1 MQGRHKPVDDPKIDV
16 RRALANL
23 SGLLGYLWGL
33 KARIGLALGCLLL
46 AKLATVSV
54 PWMLKGIVDNLEA
67 DALVIVPLSLVAAYG
82 ALRIASS
89 AFNELRDVLFA
100 RVRFTAMHRLSV
112 DLLSHLHRQSHQF
125 HLSRNTGAISR
136 DLERGTASLS
146 ELLNYLVF
154 SIVPTFAELL
164 LVIGIML
171 FQFSPGYAVT
181 TLIAVAL
188 YAAFTLRYMDWRS
201 RYRLEQNRLD
211 SEANGRAIDSLLNHE
226 TVKSFG
232 NERLEREAYD
242 GLLSGW
248 STAAQKSNLSMA
260 LLNFGQAAIVGLGVT
275 AMLLLAV
282 RDVDAGVLSLGDL
295 VMLNALLLQLFIPLN
310 VLGVIYRS
318 MRYALINMERLVSL
332 LERKP
337 DVAESTNAAPLA
349 EGPGRVVFEKV
360 SFSYDE
366 RQVLNDVSFTLE
378 PGQKLAIVGPSG
390 AGKSTLSRLL
400 FRFFDPVSGRITVDG
415 QDISDATL
423 ASLRARLALVP
434 QDTVLFNDTLRQNL
448 AYAKPDANDVEI
460 TAALEAAD
468 LNAFVQSLPAGL
480 ETQVGERGLK
490 LSGGEKQR
498 VAIARALLK
507 GSPIVV
513 FDEATSSLDS
523 QSERQII
530 NALQRLQQRC
540 TSLVI
545 AHRLST
551 IVDADLIVVL
561 EGGCVVEQGAHDA
574 LLEANGLY
582 ARLWQSQLKSDD
594 TA

>member
-1 MQGRHKPVDDPKIDV
+1 MRGKNSPIDDPDIDV
-16 RRALANL
+16 RRALRNL
-23 SGLLGYLWGL
+23 KGLLPYLWGL
-33 KARIGLALGCLLL
+33 KSRIGLALSCLLL
-46 AKLATVSV
+46 AKLATVAV

-67 DALVIVPLSLVAAYG
+67 DAAVVIPLALVAAYG
-82 ALRIASS
+82 ALRLASS

-112 DLLSHLHRQSHQF
+112 DLLSHLHRQSHRF

-164 LVIGIML
+164 LVLSIMF
-171 FQFSPGYAVT
+171 FQFSPAYAAT
-181 TLIAVAL
+181 TLVAVLL
-188 YAAFTLRYMDWRS
+188 YATFTLRFMDWRA

-232 NERLEREAYD
+232 TESLERDAYD
-242 GLLSGW
+242 GLLRDW
-248 STAAQKSNLSMA
+248 SSAAQKSHFSMA

-275 AMLLLAV
+275 AILLLAV
-282 RDVDAGVLSLGDL
+282 RDVDSGFLGLGDL

-318 MRYALINMERLVSL
+318 MRYALINMERLVGL
-332 LERKP
+332 LEREP
-337 DVAESTNAAPLA
+337 DVIEAPDAAPLPD
-349 EGPGRVVFEKV
+349 GPSRVAFENV
-360 SFSYDE
+360 SFRYDD
-366 RQVLNDVSFTLE
+366 RPILDGVSFTLE
-378 PGQKLAIVGPSG
+378 PGQKLAVVGPSG

-400 FRFFDPVSGRITVDG
+400 FRFFDPDAGEITLDG
-415 QDISDATL
+415 HPLDRVTL
-423 ASLRARLALVP
+423 DSLRSRLALVP
-434 QDTVLFNDTLRQNL
+434 QDTVLFNDTLWRNL
-448 AYAKPDANDVEI
+448 AYAKPGATEQDIHD
-460 TAALEAAD
+460 ALEAAD
-468 LNAFVQSLPAGL
+468 LGTFVASLPEGL
-480 ETQVGERGLK
+480 DTQVGERGLK

-507 GSPIVV
+507 AAPIVV

-523 QSERQII
+523 QSERQIL
-530 NALQRLQQRC
+530 NALKRLQSRS

-551 IVDADLIVVL
+551 IVDSDHILVL
-561 EGGCVVEQGAHDA
+561 DAGRVQEQGTHDQ
-574 LLEANGLY
+574 LLEADGLY
-582 ARLWQSQLKSDD
+582 AALWRSQLKREPSD
-594 TA
+594 

>member
-1 MQGRHKPVDDPKIDV
+1 VRGKNSPIDDPDIDV
-16 RRALANL
+16 RRALRNL
-23 SGLLGYLWGL
+23 KGLLPYLWGL
-33 KARIGLALGCLLL
+33 KSRIGLALSCLLL
-46 AKLATVSV
+46 AKLATVAV

-67 DALVIVPLSLVAAYG
+67 DAAVVIPLALVAAYG
-82 ALRIASS
+82 ALRLASS

-112 DLLSHLHRQSHQF
+112 DLLSHLHRQSHRF

-164 LVIGIML
+164 LVLSIMF
-171 FQFSPGYAVT
+171 FQFSPAYAAT
-181 TLIAVAL
+181 TLVAVLL
-188 YAAFTLRYMDWRS
+188 YATFTLRFMDWRA

-232 NERLEREAYD
+232 TESLERDAYD
-242 GLLSGW
+242 SLLRDW
-248 STAAQKSNLSMA
+248 SSAAQKSHFSMA

-275 AMLLLAV
+275 AILLLAV
-282 RDVDAGVLSLGDL
+282 SDVDSGFLGLGDL

-318 MRYALINMERLVSL
+318 MRYALINMERLVGL
-332 LERKP
+332 LEREP
-337 DVAESTNAAPLA
+337 DVIEAPDAAPLPD
-349 EGPGRVVFEKV
+349 GPSRVAFENV
-360 SFSYDE
+360 SFRYDD
-366 RQVLNDVSFTLE
+366 RPILDGVSFTLE
-378 PGQKLAIVGPSG
+378 PGQKLAVVGPSG

-400 FRFFDPVSGRITVDG
+400 FRFFDPDAGEITLDG
-415 QDISDATL
+415 HPLDRVTL
-423 ASLRARLALVP
+423 DSLRSRLALVP
-434 QDTVLFNDTLRQNL
+434 QDTVLFNDTLWRNL
-448 AYAKPDANDVEI
+448 AYAKPGATEQDIHD
-460 TAALEAAD
+460 ALEAAD
-468 LNAFVQSLPAGL
+468 LGTFVASLPEGL
-480 ETQVGERGLK
+480 DTQVGERGLK

-507 GSPIVV
+507 AAPIVV

-523 QSERQII
+523 QSERQIL
-530 NALQRLQQRC
+530 NALKRLQSRS

-551 IVDADLIVVL
+551 IVDSDHILVL
-561 EGGCVVEQGAHDA
+561 DAGRVQEQGTHDQ
-574 LLEANGLY
+574 LLASDGLY
-582 ARLWQSQLKSDD
+582 AALWRSQLKREPAD
-594 TA
+594 

>member
-1 MQGRHKPVDDPKIDV
+1 VRGKNSPIDDPDIDV
-16 RRALANL
+16 RRALRNL
-23 SGLLGYLWGL
+23 KGLLPYLWGL
-33 KARIGLALGCLLL
+33 KSRIGLALSCLLL
-46 AKLATVSV
+46 AKLATVAV

-67 DALVIVPLSLVAAYG
+67 DAAVVIPLALVAAYG
-82 ALRIASS
+82 ALRLASS

-112 DLLSHLHRQSHQF
+112 DLLSHLHRQSHRF

-164 LVIGIML
+164 LVLSIMF
-171 FQFSPGYAVT
+171 FQFSPAYAAT
-181 TLIAVAL
+181 TLVAVLL
-188 YAAFTLRYMDWRS
+188 YATFTLRFMDWRA

-232 NERLEREAYD
+232 TESLERDAYD
-242 GLLSGW
+242 GLLRDW
-248 STAAQKSNLSMA
+248 SSAAQKSHFSMA

-275 AMLLLAV
+275 AILLLAV
-282 RDVDAGVLSLGDL
+282 RDVDSGFLGLGDL

-318 MRYALINMERLVSL
+318 MRYALINMERLVGL
-332 LERKP
+332 LEREP
-337 DVAESTNAAPLA
+337 DVIEAPDAAPLPD
-349 EGPGRVVFEKV
+349 GPSRVAFENV
-360 SFSYDE
+360 SFRYDD
-366 RQVLNDVSFTLE
+366 RPILDGVSFTLE
-378 PGQKLAIVGPSG
+378 PGQKLAVVGPSG

-400 FRFFDPVSGRITVDG
+400 FRFFDPDAGEITLDG
-415 QDISDATL
+415 HPLDRVTL
-423 ASLRARLALVP
+423 DSLRSRLALVP
-434 QDTVLFNDTLRQNL
+434 QDTVLFNDTLWRNL
-448 AYAKPDANDVEI
+448 AYAKPGATEQDIHD
-460 TAALEAAD
+460 ALEAAD
-468 LNAFVQSLPAGL
+468 LGTFVASLPEGL
-480 ETQVGERGLK
+480 DTQVGERGLK

-507 GSPIVV
+507 AAPIVV

-523 QSERQII
+523 QSERQIL
-530 NALQRLQQRC
+530 NALKRLQSRS

-545 AHRLST
+545 AHG
-551 IVDADLIVVL
+551 IP
-561 EGGCVVEQGAHDA
+561 GGCSRHGESARACRMWSWSSSVFERLASSCTCAA
-574 LLEANGLY
+574 LL
-582 ARLWQSQLKSDD
+582 
-594 TA
+594 